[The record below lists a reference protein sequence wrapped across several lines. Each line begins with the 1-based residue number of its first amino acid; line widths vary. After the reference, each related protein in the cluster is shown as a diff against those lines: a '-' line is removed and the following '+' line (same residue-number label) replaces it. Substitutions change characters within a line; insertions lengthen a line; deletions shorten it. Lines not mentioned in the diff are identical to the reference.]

1 MSEQLGEN
9 PKWRWDELVAYT
21 KRTFDLEFDVDFTNL
36 FYELIVVP
44 AYTNGRH
51 YHTLRHVEYLLKYVE
66 DFKGVSHPDR
76 NLIKWSI
83 WFHDIIYDATRND
96 NEERSAN
103 VLADFMRAIGM
114 PSEHIDTMRWLILV
128 TSHKGSPQTYIE
140 DIICDLD
147 LREFVSDRQVKNSEE
162 VRLEFAHVSD
172 EEFDKGR
179 IEFIDWML
187 SKESIYHT
195 DLYRESLETLARQ
208 NLLREKESIIQKEN
222 G

>member
-1 MSEQLGEN
+1 MSEELGTN

-51 YHTLRHVEYLLKYVE
+51 YHTLRHVEYLLKHVE

-83 WFHDIIYDATRND
+83 WFHDIIYNSLRKD

-103 VLADFMRAIGM
+103 VMADFMRAIGM
-114 PSEHIDTMRWLILV
+114 PNEHIETMRWLILV
-128 TSHKGSPQTYIE
+128 TKHIGSPQTYLE

-147 LREFVSDRQVKNSEE
+147 LREFVNERHSKNSEE
-162 VRLEFAHVSD
+162 VR
-172 EEFDKGR
+172 EEFFHLSDDEFNEGR
-179 IEFIDWML
+179 IQFIDWML
-187 SKESIYHT
+187 SKEYIYHT
-195 DLYRESLETLARQ
+195 DLYRESLEALARQ
-208 NLLREKESIIQKEN
+208 NLLREKESIIKNKN